1 MKILFTLF
9 TILFTLTNIYSQE
22 FIEKLAQETCV
33 CLEGKSTEGMTQSQ
47 KEMQM
52 GVCMFQGI
60 GKYKQEFDAYKKSQ
74 NLNDID
80 LEKFGEELGI
90 EMAVICPS
98 FIINFVDP
106 AYFSEDPEADYS
118 LEVELGKI
126 KSIDK
131 KQFNTVNLE
140 IGDGS
145 ILKFLW
151 LWDFEGSEILIKEQL
166 KNKWI
171 NVFYSNIMLYDPEKK
186 TYINYKVVEGITFGE

>member
-1 MKILFTLF
+1 MKKISIFFLLFSLF
-9 TILFTLTNIYSQE
+9 SQAYSQE
-22 FIEKLAQETCV
+22 FIEKLAQETCA
-33 CLEGKSTEGMTQSQ
+33 CLEGKSTEGLTQSQ

-60 GKYKQEFDAYKKSQ
+60 GKYKEEFDAYKKDK
-74 NLNDID
+74 NLLDMD
-80 LEKFGEELGI
+80 LEAFGEEVGMQ
-90 EMAVICPS
+90 MAIICPS
-98 FIINFVDP
+98 FIMQYYEAD
-106 AYFSEDPEADYS
+106 YLSEPVSDYS

-131 KQFNTVNLE
+131 KQFNIVNLE

-151 LWDFEGSEILIKEQL
+151 LWDFEGSEILIKNQY

-171 NVFYSNIMLYDPEKK
+171 NIFYSNLMLYDADKK
-186 TYINYKVVEGITFGE
+186 TYINYKVIEGIEFGE

>member
-1 MKILFTLF
+1 MKKLFTLF
-9 TILFTLTNIYSQE
+9 AILFMLTNVHSQE
-22 FIEKLAQETCV
+22 FIEKLAQETCT

-60 GKYKQEFDAYKKSQ
+60 GKYKQEFDAYKKNQ
-74 NLNDID
+74 NLGDID
-80 LEKFGEELGI
+80 LESFGEEVGI

-98 FIINFVDP
+98 FILSYVDSD
-106 AYFSEDPEADYS
+106 YFSEEVPDYS

-126 KSIDK
+126 NSIEK
-131 KQFNTVNLE
+131 IQFNNVKLE
-140 IGDGS
+140 ICDGS
-145 ILKFLW
+145 VLKFLW
-151 LWDFEGSEILIKEQL
+151 LWDFEGSEILIKEQF

-171 NVFYSNIMLYDPEKK
+171 NVFYSNLMLYDSEKK